1 MIIKSI
7 FCTDKSMFSTMK
19 AQRYVSDGAKVRLG
33 GSFSY
38 GCSVNQWSAANTAV
52 KKFHRKHEMG
62 KHYQMIVGFDPADN
76 VTVEKAARIGKRI
89 ARYFTDRYVLGA
101 IHTNTAH
108 THIHFLISYT
118 TIYGKQKGMT
128 KSELNDLKSFVS
140 GIAEEEHCCAVRMH
154 NKDWESVE
162 GLDSLTVEDS
172 PDLEIDDSKY
182 LGEPEEV
189 LYNDVQE
196 NTGFR
201 NANSLEY
208 GFAQPK
214 VYNNFNYKIT
224 YNYNLPQQRP
234 NSYYGKSGFGG
245 SSAMN
250 STSSIPALPINP
262 VEQCHESTGYNC
274 GDNQA
279 QSQSEQLVNPFVEVS
294 PDAHKFVVY
303 WWEISS
309 ANKQQTIFYNF
320 SYAQNFAL
328 ERRANGYCAEVIEY
342 KNGLP
347 IPFCTLLKK

>member
-7 FCTDKSMFSTMK
+7 FCTDKSMFSTLN
-19 AQRYVSDGAKVRLG
+19 AQRYVSDGTKVRLG

-52 KKFHRKHEMG
+52 KKFHRKREMG
-62 KHYQMIVGFDPADN
+62 KHYQMVVGFDPADN
-76 VTVEKAARIGKRI
+76 VTDEKAARIGKRI

-162 GLDSLTVEDS
+162 GLDSLAVEDS

-182 LGEPEEV
+182 LGEPEDV
-189 LYNDVQE
+189 LYEGVQE
-196 NTGFR
+196 NTGFS

-208 GFAQPK
+208 GSAQPK

-224 YNYNLPQQRP
+224 YNYYLPQQKP
-234 NSYYGKSGFGG
+234 YYNYGKSGFGG

-250 STSSIPALPINP
+250 STSSNQALPTNP
-262 VEQCHESTGYNC
+262 VEAYLKPTNDNC
-274 GDNQA
+274 GDVQA
-279 QSQSEQLVNPFVEVS
+279 QSQSEQLVNPIVIVP
-294 PDAHKFVVY
+294 PDAKKFVVF
-303 WWEISS
+303 WWGSS
-309 ANKQQTIFYNF
+309 SVNKQQMIFYNY
-320 SYAQNFAL
+320 SDAQNFAL

-342 KNGLP
+342 ENGSP
-347 IPFCTLLKK
+347 IPFCTF